1 MPVIPSGNLLLF
13 LHLPSAFAFLAFI
26 PEGNLLLFLH
36 LPSAFAFL
44 AVIPEGN
51 LRLPSDSRR
60 QRILNLFPP
69 GQFLRYLGVGA
80 FNTLFG
86 YSTAAGIL
94 HLLNH
99 HAPARFL
106 YLTVP
111 AASILSTPLNITVAY
126 FGYKLLVFKTQ
137 GNYLVEWLR
146 TFAVYGTGM
155 IPGLLALSAV
165 TRFFQTALHLGHAS
179 GYLALALIQGLTT
192 IYSFIGHKT
201 FSFKR

>member
-1 MPVIPSGNLLLF
+1 LTYPPANQQSLEPTLEVHPLDVPLVPQPQEPF
-13 LHLPSAFAFLAFI
+13 LPKASK
-26 PEGNLLLFLH
+26 
-36 LPSAFAFL
+36 S
-44 AVIPEGN
+44 
-51 LRLPSDSRR
+51 RL
-60 QRILNLFPP
+60 QAIVNLFPP
-69 GQFLRYLGVGA
+69 GQFLRYLGVGG

-94 HLLNH
+94 FLLNH
-99 HAPARFL
+99 HAPARYA
-106 YLTVP
+106 YLTTP

-126 FGYKLLVFKTQ
+126 FGYKFFVFKTK

-165 TRFFQTALHLGHAS
+165 TRFFQSALHLQHAA

-192 IYSFIGHKT
+192 IYSFVGHKK
-201 FSFKR
+201 FSFKPAKTV